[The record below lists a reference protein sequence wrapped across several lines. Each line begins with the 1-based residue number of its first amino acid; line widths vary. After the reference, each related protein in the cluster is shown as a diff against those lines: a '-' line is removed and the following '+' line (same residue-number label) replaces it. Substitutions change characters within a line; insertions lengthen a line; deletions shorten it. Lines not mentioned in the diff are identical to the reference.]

1 MPPKKVKVEL
11 DGEKVEFKSGT
22 LRSML
27 KAPKEMKLTA
37 PVLKKINKNEIG
49 KEFTFNGKKFKMT
62 PLMKKRITLG
72 INLQKNKK

>member
-11 DGEKVEFKSGT
+11 EGEPVEFKEGT

-27 KAPKEMKLTA
+27 KVPKEMKLTPA
-37 PVLKKINKNEIG
+37 VLKKINKTETG
-49 KEFTFNGKKFKMT
+49 KVFEFNGRKIKMT

-72 INLQKNKK
+72 INLQKKKK